1 MQKRFL
7 LSLLFCLIVRLSFS
21 QGLTCYSIQEALQH
35 KDSVS
40 TLILKKQNLQ
50 LFPLEIL
57 ELKNLKR
64 LDISRNYI
72 KEIPPQ
78 IQELKHLH
86 YINMAQNQ
94 LSFLPKEMSQM
105 PIDTLILW
113 DNMIRAFDTSFSNL
127 NLKYLDIRAI
137 QMTRKEQKAI
147 KKLFPK
153 ARIRKDHPCNCGDRK
168 E

>member
-1 MQKRFL
+1 MQKKFS
-7 LSLLFCLIVRLSFS
+7 LSLIFCLVIEVCFS

-35 KDSVS
+35 KDSVT
-40 TLILKKQNLQ
+40 TLILKKQKLQ
-50 LFPLEIL
+50 SFPLEIL
-57 ELKNLKR
+57 ELRNLKR
-64 LDISRNYI
+64 LDISRNSI
-72 KEIPPQ
+72 KEIPPE
-78 IQELKHLH
+78 IEKLSFLH
-86 YINMAQNQ
+86 YINAAQNFI
-94 LSFLPKEMSQM
+94 SSLPKELAQL
-105 PIDTLILW
+105 PLDTLILW
-113 DNMIRAFDTSFSNL
+113 DNTIRAFDTCFQHT